1 MLEVVC
7 MSDSGKMEIKAILE
21 LSPNEELYKL
31 IDFLNKNL
39 KQKDLVFGLAQKD
52 GHMVVTIYET

>member
-1 MLEVVC
+1 